1 MYSKGLGKIFV
12 IAGFILISG
21 CASTKS
27 AHLGCDFVGGAAE
40 NAIERHENKGKSD
53 IHGNKVKNNQNSDF
67 LEGILSVFSGI
78 LTRSVSSDNKNKS
91 KCT

>member
-1 MYSKGLGKIFV
+1 MTIAFFV
-12 IAGFILISG
+12 LITG
-21 CASTKS
+21 CSSTKS

-53 IHGNKVKNNQNSDF
+53 IHGNKIKNNQNSDVTEGF
-67 LEGILSVFSGI
+67 LTVIGGI
-78 LTRSVSSDNKNKS
+78 LTRAISSDNKNKS